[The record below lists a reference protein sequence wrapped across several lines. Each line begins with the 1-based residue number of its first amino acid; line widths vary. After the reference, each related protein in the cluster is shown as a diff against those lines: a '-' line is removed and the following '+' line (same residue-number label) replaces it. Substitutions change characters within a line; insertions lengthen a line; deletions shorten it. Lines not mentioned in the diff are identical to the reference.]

1 MIHEGLSAIPNQ
13 IPLFFRHKE
22 DDAQAR
28 LITRQRIL
36 GIAKQRF
43 ARFSYDGTSL
53 ASLARSAGVSMPEL
67 LTHFEDKL
75 ALLTAVFD
83 EGWNSINTRF
93 SDIVLNAVSARDAM
107 LSMLKVMKHIMERDE
122 DLAWLLLFE
131 SRRPSPYHGEVM
143 FSRGY
148 LKFMGICTELAVRGQ
163 RDGSFK
169 TVYHPRIIAS
179 ILVGAA
185 ENLLR
190 DKLLAEQESGTGA
203 DYPDQQLTAAFEGLV
218 AYLKP

>member
-1 MIHEGLSAIPNQ
+1 MIPAALSSIPDQ
-13 IPLFFRHKE
+13 IPLFFRHRE
-22 DDAQAR
+22 DEAQAR
-28 LITRQRIL
+28 QVIRRRIL
-36 GIAKQRF
+36 SIAKQRF

-53 ASLARSAGVSMPEL
+53 ASIARSAGVSMPEL
-67 LTHFEDKL
+67 LVHFEDKL
-75 ALLTAVFD
+75 GLLTAVFD
-83 EGWNSINTRF
+83 EGWGAINTRF
-93 SDIVLNAVSARDAM
+93 SDIVVNAVSARDAM
-107 LSMLKVMKHIMERDE
+107 LSMLKVMKHILERDE

-131 SRRPSPYHGEVM
+131 SRRPSPQRGEVM

-190 DKLLAEQESGTGA
+190 DKLLSEQESGA
-203 DYPDQQLTAAFEGLV
+203 DKRYPDEQLTAAFEGLV

>member
-1 MIHEGLSAIPNQ
+1 MMPAALSSIPDQ

-22 DDAQAR
+22 DDAQLR
-28 LITRQRIL
+28 LTMRHRIM

-53 ASLARSAGVSMPEL
+53 ASIARSAGVSLPEL
-67 LTHFEDKL
+67 LTHFDDKIG
-75 ALLTAVFD
+75 LLTAVFD
-83 EGWNSINTRF
+83 EGWGTINTRF
-93 SDIVLNAVSARDAM
+93 MDIVVNSVTARDAM
-107 LSMLKVMKHIMERDE
+107 LSMLKVMKHILERDE
-122 DLAWLLLFE
+122 DLSWLLLFE
-131 SRRPSPYHGEVM
+131 SRRPSPHHGEVM

-148 LKFMGICTELAVRGQ
+148 LKFMGLCTELAVRGQ

-190 DKLLAEQESGTGA
+190 DKLLSEQENGGDA
-203 DYPDQQLTAAFEGLV
+203 RYPDEQLTSAFEALV

>member
-1 MIHEGLSAIPNQ
+1 MIREGLSVIPNQ

-22 DDAQAR
+22 DDAHAR
-28 LITRQRIL
+28 LVMRHRIM

-53 ASLARSAGVSMPEL
+53 ASIARSAGVSLPEL
-67 LTHFEDKL
+67 LTHFDDKIG
-75 ALLTAVFD
+75 LLTAVFD
-83 EGWNSINTRF
+83 EGWGSINTRF
-93 SDIVLNAVSARDAM
+93 SDIVLTAVTARDAM
-107 LSMLKVMKHIMERDE
+107 FSMLKVMKHILERDE

-148 LKFMGICTELAVRGQ
+148 LKFMGLCTELAVRGQ

-190 DKLLAEQESGTGA
+190 DKLLSEQESGGDA
-203 DYPDQQLTAAFEGLV
+203 RYPDEQLTAAFEALV

>member
-1 MIHEGLSAIPNQ
+1 MMPALSSIPNQ
-13 IPLFFRHKE
+13 IPLFFRHRE
-22 DDAQAR
+22 DDADVR
-28 LITRQRIL
+28 LATRRRIMSI
-36 GIAKQRF
+36 GKQRF

-53 ASLARSAGVSMPEL
+53 ASVARAAGVSLPTL

-83 EGWNSINTRF
+83 EGWGAINTRF
-93 SDIVLNAVSARDAM
+93 ADIVVTSVSARDAM
-107 LSMLKVMKHIMERDE
+107 LSMLRVMKHILERDE
-122 DLAWLLLFE
+122 DFAWLMLFE
-131 SRRPSPYHGEVM
+131 SRRPALQHGEVM

-148 LKFMGICTELAVRGQ
+148 LRFMGICTELAVRGQ

-185 ENLLR
+185 ENLMR
-190 DKLLAEQESGTGA
+190 DRLLSDQESGTSK
-203 DYPDQQLTAAFEGLV
+203 YPDDQLISAFEALV
-218 AYLKP
+218 SYLKP